1 MTRKEHKIKCLLS
14 IYQNLRAASV
24 KTSTHF
30 DLEGLRKEIDGLT
43 DKVVDMIKKEE
54 ETEDTEKY
62 AWVIATA
69 DGMNVSCKKDEA
81 RVTVTYTDSSTYY
94 DIEEEFYMNDFN
106 DKEGLLEDI
115 IKFIKDWDSEDEADA
130 RFGIEE
136 YAYIDPIAEMN
147 GYIDRF
153 QKVRQNLQELID
165 KEKKC

>member
-1 MTRKEHKIKCLLS
+1 MTRKEHKIKCLVS
-14 IYQNLRAASV
+14 IYQNLRDSCIQIESHSEL
-24 KTSTHF
+24 K
-30 DLEGLRKEIDGLT
+30 DLRKELHKLT
-43 DKVVDMIKKEE
+43 HKVFNMIQKEE

-62 AWVIATA
+62 AWVTETA
-69 DGMNVSCKKDEA
+69 DSMNVSVKKDEA
-81 RVTVTYTDSSTYY
+81 GVTVTYTDSSTYY

-165 KEKKC
+165 KGKKC